1 MAVSKLILGM
11 NARNYLYIR
20 NFNSKSSKKIAD
32 DKLLTKIECEK
43 AGVPTPKLFAEFRKL
58 QDARDFDWDSLPSAF
73 VVKPAAGY
81 GGGGITVIRNWNGE
95 IGESSDGDF
104 YTRIDLESRIFD
116 ILDGAFSINNF
127 PDAAF
132 IEDIVIPHTI
142 FKKIAWG
149 GVPDIR
155 VIVCNQVPI
164 MAMLRLPT
172 KYSGGRANLHLGAI
186 GVGIDLRTGITTQ
199 GILGSD
205 RIKFLPDS
213 KTKVRGIKIPTWD
226 KLLDVAVRTQ
236 VASKLGYAG
245 VDIVIDDNRGPLVLE
260 VNARPGLSIQL
271 ANGAS
276 LRTRLER
283 VAGVHI
289 ASPQAGIELA
299 RRLFAEKDLSSVAA
313 DTNILNVIEK
323 VVFIGPKGKKT
334 VLAKI
339 DSGAF
344 RSAIDTK
351 LAKELGLEEHPEK
364 IFIQSGSGSQMREAV
379 KVTLKLRGK
388 EIETMATHVDRSH
401 LTYQAII
408 GRRDLKGFLIRP
420 ILGPDKIPA
429 PATNSSS

>member
-11 NARNYLYIR
+11 NARNFLYIR
-20 NFNSKSSKKIAD
+20 NFNKKSSKKIAD
-32 DKLLTKIECEK
+32 DKLLTKIVCEK
-43 AGVPTPKLFAEFRKL
+43 AGVPTPKLLAEFRTL
-58 QDARDFDWDSLPSAF
+58 QDARDFDWGSLPTSF

-81 GGGGITVIRNWNGE
+81 GGSGITIIRNWNGE
-95 IGESSDGDF
+95 SGEASDGEIF
-104 YTRIDLESRIFD
+104 TRTDLESKVFD
-116 ILDGAFSINNF
+116 ILDGAFSLSNF
-127 PDAAF
+127 PDSAF
-132 IEDIVIPHTI
+132 IEDIVIPHSI

-172 KYSGGRANLHLGAI
+172 KYSGGRANLHLGAL

-199 GILGSD
+199 AIFGNET
-205 RIKFLPDS
+205 IKFLPDT
-213 KTKVRGIKIPTWD
+213 KTKVRGIKIPSWD

-289 ASPQAGIELA
+289 ASPKAGIELA
-299 RRLFAEKDLSSVAA
+299 RRLFAEKDLSAVDA
-313 DTNILNVIEK
+313 DSNVLNVIEK
-323 VVFIGPKGKKT
+323 VVFIGPKGKRT

-351 LAKELGLEEHPEK
+351 LAEELGLEAHPEQ
-364 IFIQSGSGSQMREAV
+364 IFIQSGSGSQMRDAV
-379 KVTLKLRGK
+379 EVTIKIRGK
-388 EIETMATHVDRSH
+388 EIETMATHIDRSH

-408 GRRDLKGFLIRP
+408 GRRDLKGFLIKP
-420 ILGPDKIPA
+420 ILGPDKLP
-429 PATNSSS
+429 PK